1 MEINAL
7 ERETKTSGPLST
19 LVSWASRATYRKGKD
34 DKESGSGGSALNSTT
49 QRGEEYNMGSIGTA
63 MKDSV
68 HKMGTKAVLR
78 GETSTEE
85 ARVGQEPTNTVTI
98 THDDATSV
106 GSYDSN
112 RMIIQKKT
120 GWNVESAESR
130 H

>member
-1 MEINAL
+1 
-7 ERETKTSGPLST
+7 
-19 LVSWASRATYRKGKD
+19 
-34 DKESGSGGSALNSTT
+34 
-49 QRGEEYNMGSIGTA
+49 MGSIGTA
-63 MKDSV
+63 TKDSV
-68 HKMGTKAVLR
+68 HKMGTKADLR
-78 GETSTEE
+78 GETSIEE